1 MKHALRLTLA
11 LLAFVALAAAGLGA
25 QTIAPPQKPPDPKA
39 VDVAAPAATQKPAET
54 PQELPDEAKAFNAA
68 MAEKNPLKRVELIEK
83 FIADNPKA
91 TPMLLT
97 MARSNVQTSLLAAMK
112 DAGSRYQKVIDTEL
126 EDAKKT
132 ADTRPMYSTYN
143 NIASRLSTAGVYS
156 EEAEDMARK
165 GLAGM
170 DERTYFENRKKT
182 YESSLAAY
190 EKQAANWKDG
200 KYVPPPA
207 GAADP
212 APAGGRG
219 GARGGGPGAASGPNY
234 RFVTKDGITQASIAP
249 PRPAPA
255 PAAAP
260 ATPPAPRPPTKPTMP
275 TDAEMRTALR
285 SLRASAQTTLGQIL
299 MKRGKTDEGIKVLK
313 EAYAA
318 KPAPSTMAA
327 VARSLYEAAK
337 TAGNDNDQL
346 EYLSVLALSGRG
358 TADEF
363 KALDAVYSKTH
374 NGSLDGLEAML
385 DARWRRDNVRFAV
398 TPYTR
403 PANTKPT
410 GRTVL
415 AEVFP
420 GAG

>member
-1 MKHALRLTLA
+1 MKHALRFTLA

-68 MAEKNPLKRVELIEK
+68 MAEKNPLKRVERVEK

-91 TPMLLT
+91 TAMLLNR
-97 MARSNVQTSLLAAMK
+97 ARSNAQTSLLAALK
-112 DAGSRYQKVIDTEL
+112 DASTRYQKVIDTDL
-126 EDAKKT
+126 EDAKKN
-132 ADTRPMYSTYN
+132 ADTRPLYMTYN
-143 NIASRLSTAGVYS
+143 SIASRFASAGVYS
-156 EEAEDMARK
+156 GEAEDMARK

-170 DERTYFENRKKT
+170 DEKTYFENRKKG
-182 YESSLAAY
+182 YERSLAAY

-200 KYVPPPA
+200 KYVAPPA
-207 GAADP
+207 GAAP
-212 APAGGRG
+212 AAPAAGAAPA
-219 GARGGGPGAASGPNY
+219 GARGGGAAAASGPNY

-255 PAAAP
+255 TPP
-260 ATPPAPRPPTKPTMP
+260 TPPAPRPPTKPTMP
-275 TDAEMRTALR
+275 TDEEMRKALR
-285 SLRASAQTTLGQIL
+285 SERASAQATLGQIL
-299 MKRGKTDEGIKVLK
+299 VKRGKADEGVKVLR

-318 KPAPSTMAA
+318 KPATSTMAT
-327 VARSLYEAAK
+327 VARSLYETAK

-346 EYLSVLALSGRG
+346 EYLSALALSGRG

-363 KALDAVYSKTH
+363 KALDEVYRKTH
-374 NGSLDGLEAML
+374 NGSLDGLETML

-398 TPYTR
+398 TPYAR

-420 GAG
+420 GSG

>member
-1 MKHALRLTLA
+1 
-11 LLAFVALAAAGLGA
+11 
-25 QTIAPPQKPPDPKA
+25 
-39 VDVAAPAATQKPAET
+39 
-54 PQELPDEAKAFNAA
+54 
-68 MAEKNPLKRVELIEK
+68 MAEKNPLKRVELVEK

-91 TPMLLT
+91 AAMLLN
-97 MARSNVQTSLLAAMK
+97 MARSNVQTSLLAALK
-112 DAGSRYQKVIDTEL
+112 DASTRYQKVIDTDL
-126 EDAKKT
+126 EEAKKN
-132 ADTRPMYSTYN
+132 ADTRPLYMTYN
-143 NIASRLSTAGVYS
+143 NIASRFATAGVYTG
-156 EEAEDMARK
+156 EAEDMARK

-170 DERTYFENRKKT
+170 DEKIYFENRKKA
-182 YESSLAAY
+182 YERSLATY

-200 KYVPPPA
+200 KYIAPPA
-207 GAADP
+207 GAEAAVP
-212 APAGGRG
+212 A
-219 GARGGGPGAASGPNY
+219 GARGGGPGAASGPSY

-255 PAAAP
+255 TP

-275 TDAEMRTALR
+275 TDAEMRTALK
-285 SLRASAQTTLGQIL
+285 SERASAQATLGQIL
-299 MKRGKTDEGIKVLK
+299 VKRGKADEGVKTLK

-318 KPAPSTMAA
+318 KPAAYTMAT

-337 TAGNDNDQL
+337 TAGNDSDQL
-346 EYLSVLALSGRG
+346 EYLSALALSGRG

-363 KALDAVYSKTH
+363 KALDEVYKKTH
-374 NGSLDGLEAML
+374 NGSLDGRETML

-398 TPYTR
+398 APYTR

-420 GAG
+420 GSG

>member
-1 MKHALRLTLA
+1 MKHALRFTLA

-68 MAEKNPLKRVELIEK
+68 MAEKNPLKRVELVEK

-91 TPMLLT
+91 TAMLLN
-97 MARSNVQTSLLAAMK
+97 MARSNAQTSLLAALK
-112 DAGSRYQKVIDTEL
+112 DASTRYQKVIDTDL
-126 EDAKKT
+126 EDAKKN
-132 ADTRPMYSTYN
+132 ADTRPLYMTYN
-143 NIASRLSTAGVYS
+143 SIASRFASAGVYS
-156 EEAEDMARK
+156 GEAEDMARK

-170 DERTYFENRKKT
+170 DEKTYFENRKKG
-182 YESSLAAY
+182 YERSLAAY

-200 KYVPPPA
+200 KYVAPPA
-207 GAADP
+207 GAAP
-212 APAGGRG
+212 AAPAAGAAPA
-219 GARGGGPGAASGPNY
+219 GARGGGAAAASGPNY

-255 PAAAP
+255 TPP
-260 ATPPAPRPPTKPTMP
+260 TPPAPRPPTKPTMP
-275 TDAEMRTALR
+275 TDEEMRKALR
-285 SLRASAQTTLGQIL
+285 SERASAQATLGQIL
-299 MKRGKTDEGIKVLK
+299 VKRGKADEGVKVLR

-318 KPAPSTMAA
+318 KPATSTMAT
-327 VARSLYEAAK
+327 VARSLYETAK

-346 EYLSVLALSGRG
+346 EYLSALALSGRG

-363 KALDAVYSKTH
+363 KALDEVYRKTH
-374 NGSLDGLEAML
+374 NGSLDGLETML

-398 TPYTR
+398 TPYAR

-420 GAG
+420 GSG

>member
-1 MKHALRLTLA
+1 MKHPLRFPLA
-11 LLAFVALAAAGLGA
+11 LLALLALAAAGPGA
-25 QTIAPPQKPPDPKA
+25 QTVAPQKPPDPKSA
-39 VDVAAPAATQKPAET
+39 EQAAPAATQKPAET
-54 PQELPDEAKAFNAA
+54 PQELPAEAKAFNTA
-68 MAEKNPLKRVELIEK
+68 MAEKNPLKRIELLEK

-91 TPMLLT
+91 TATLLT
-97 MARSNVQTSLLAAMK
+97 NARSNVQTSLLAALK
-112 DAGSRYQKVIDTEL
+112 DARTRYQTVIDIEVA
-126 EDAKKT
+126 DAKKT
-132 ADTRPMYSTYN
+132 ADARPLYSTYN
-143 NIASRLSTAGVYS
+143 SIASRLANAGIYS
-156 EEAEDMARK
+156 EEAEDFARK

-170 DERTYFENRKKT
+170 DEKTYVENRKRA
-182 YESSLAAY
+182 YDRSLAAY

-200 KYVPPPA
+200 KYVAPPA
-207 GAADP
+207 GAAP
-212 APAGGRG
+212 VAPA

-255 PAAAP
+255 TP

-275 TDAEMRTALR
+275 TDEEMRTAFR
-285 SLRASAQTTLGQIL
+285 SERASAQATLGQVL
-299 MKRGKTDEGIKVLK
+299 MKRGKADEGVKVLK

-318 KPAPSTMAA
+318 KPASSAMAGI
-327 VARSLYEAAK
+327 ARSLYDTAK

-346 EYLSVLALSGRG
+346 EYLTALALSGRG

-385 DARWRRDNVRFAV
+385 DAQWRRDHVRFGV

-403 PANTKPT
+403 PANAKPT

-420 GAG
+420 GSG

>member
-1 MKHALRLTLA
+1 MKHALRFTLA
-11 LLAFVALAAAGLGA
+11 LLALVALAVAMPGA
-25 QTIAPPQKPPDPKA
+25 QSAAQKPPDPKA
-39 VDVAAPAATQKPAET
+39 ADQAAPAATQKPAET
-54 PQELPDEAKAFNAA
+54 PQELPDEAKAFNTA
-68 MAEKNPLKRVELIEK
+68 MAEKNPLKRVELLEK
-83 FIADNPKA
+83 YIADNPKA
-91 TPMLLT
+91 AAMLLS
-97 MARSNVQTSLLAAMK
+97 MARSNVQTSLLAALK
-112 DAGSRYQKVIDTEL
+112 DANTRYQKVIDTDL
-126 EDAKKT
+126 EEAKKN
-132 ADTRPMYSTYN
+132 ADTRPLYMTYN
-143 NIASRLSTAGVYS
+143 SIASRFATAGVYS
-156 EEAEDMARK
+156 GEAEDMARK

-170 DERTYFENRKKT
+170 DEKTYFENRKKA
-182 YESSLAAY
+182 YDRSLAAY

-200 KYVPPPA
+200 KYIAPPA
-207 GAADP
+207 GAADA

-219 GARGGGPGAASGPNY
+219 GARGGGAGAASGPNY
-234 RFVTKDGITQASIAP
+234 RFVTKDGITQAAIAP

-255 PAAAP
+255 PSATP

-275 TDAEMRTALR
+275 TEPEMRTALR
-285 SLRASAQTTLGQIL
+285 SERASAQATLGQIL
-299 MKRGKTDEGIKVLK
+299 VKRGKTDEGVKVLK

-318 KPAPSTMAA
+318 KPAAYTMAT

-337 TAGNDNDQL
+337 TAGNDNDQF
-346 EYLSVLALSGRG
+346 EYLSALALSGRG

-363 KALDAVYSKTH
+363 KALDEVYKKTH

>member
-1 MKHALRLTLA
+1 MKHVLRFTVA
-11 LLAFVALAAAGLGA
+11 LLALVALAAAGPGA
-25 QTIAPPQKPPDPKA
+25 QSNAPQKPPDPKA
-39 VDVAAPAATQKPAET
+39 PAQAAAADTQKPADT
-54 PQELPDEAKAFNAA
+54 PQELPDEAKAFNTA
-68 MAEKNPLKRVELIEK
+68 MAEKNPLKRIELLEK

-91 TPMLLT
+91 SQALLS
-97 MARSNVQTSLLAAMK
+97 MARQNVQASLMAALK
-112 DAGSRYQKVIDTEL
+112 DVTTRNQKTIETEIA
-126 EDAKKT
+126 DAKKT
-132 ADTRPMYSTYN
+132 TDTRPLYMTYN
-143 NIASRLSTAGVYS
+143 NIASRLAGGGIYS

-170 DERTYFENRKKT
+170 DERTYFDNRKKAFDR
-182 YESSLAAY
+182 SMAAY

-200 KYVPPPA
+200 KYIAPPA
-207 GAADP
+207 GAADA

-219 GARGGGPGAASGPNY
+219 GARGGGAGAASGPNY

-255 PAAAP
+255 VAATP

-275 TDAEMRTALR
+275 TDDEMRTALK
-285 SLRASAQTTLGQIL
+285 SERASAQATLGQIL
-299 MKRGKTDEGIKVLK
+299 LKRGKSDEGVKVLK

-318 KPAPSTMAA
+318 KPASSTIAGI
-327 VARSLYEAAK
+327 ARSLYEAAK

-346 EYLSVLALSGRG
+346 EYLTALALSGRG

-374 NGSLDGLEAML
+374 NGSLDGLEPML
-385 DARWRRDNVRFAV
+385 DARWRKENVRFAV

-420 GAG
+420 GSG

>member
-1 MKHALRLTLA
+1 MKRPLRFPLA
-11 LLAFVALAAAGLGA
+11 LLALLALAAAGPGA
-25 QTIAPPQKPPDPKA
+25 QTVAPQKPPDPKA
-39 VDVAAPAATQKPAET
+39 ADQAAPAATQKPAET
-54 PQELPDEAKAFNAA
+54 PQELPDEAKAFNTA
-68 MAEKNPLKRVELIEK
+68 MAEKNPLKRIELLEK

-91 TPMLLT
+91 SSSLLG
-97 MARSNVQTSLLAAMK
+97 MARQNVQTSLMAALK
-112 DAGSRYQKVIDTEL
+112 DVTARNQKTIETEIA
-126 EDAKKT
+126 DAKKAT
-132 ADTRPMYSTYN
+132 DVRPLYATYN
-143 NIASRLSTAGVYS
+143 SIASRLANGGIYS
-156 EEAEDMARK
+156 EEAEDFARK

-170 DERTYFENRKKT
+170 DEKTYFENRKRAFDR
-182 YESSLAAY
+182 SLAAY

-200 KYVPPPA
+200 KYIAPPA
-207 GAADP
+207 DAAP
-212 APAGGRG
+212 VAPA
-219 GARGGGPGAASGPNY
+219 GARGGQPGAASGPNY

-255 PAAAP
+255 TPAA
-260 ATPPAPRPPTKPTMP
+260 PPAPRPPTKPTMP
-275 TDAEMRTALR
+275 TDEEMRTALR
-285 SLRASAQTTLGQIL
+285 SARASAQTTLGQIL
-299 MKRGKTDEGIKVLK
+299 VKRGKADEGVKVLK

-318 KPAPSTMAA
+318 EPAASTMAT

-346 EYLSVLALSGRG
+346 EYLSALALSGRG

-374 NGSLDGLEAML
+374 NGSVAGLEAML
-385 DARWRRDNVRFAV
+385 DARWRRDNVRFGV

-410 GRTVL
+410 GRTTL

-420 GAG
+420 GSG